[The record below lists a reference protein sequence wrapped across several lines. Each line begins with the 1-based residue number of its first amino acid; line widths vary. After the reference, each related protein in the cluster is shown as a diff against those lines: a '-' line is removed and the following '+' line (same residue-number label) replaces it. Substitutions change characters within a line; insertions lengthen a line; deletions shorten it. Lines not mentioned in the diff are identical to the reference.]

1 MDFDTLTTILAV
13 IGVGALLWWG
23 ALKLGRF
30 LSWIEREEIA
40 RQKAEAAAKQS
51 RKAPAS
57 APARDSRPDAI
68 PAAHIA
74 AIAAAVGAIDG
85 AHAIVH
91 IGVAGAASA
100 WAVEGRWLQQ
110 TSHRPH

>member
-1 MDFDTLTTILAV
+1 MNFDMLATVLAV
-13 IGVGALLWWG
+13 IAAGAILWWG
-23 ALKLGRF
+23 VLKLGRF
-30 LSWIEREEIA
+30 LSWVEKSEIA
-40 RQKAEAAAKQS
+40 RQAAEAAAKQS
-51 RKAPAS
+51 RKAPAH
-57 APARDSRPDAI
+57 APRSQPEGI

-91 IGVAGAASA
+91 ISVAGSASS
-100 WAVEGRWLQQ
+100 WAVEGRWMQQ